1 MKDVHYQEDDFEKA
15 EKSIGN
21 LIGKGAWGKGA
32 IDSLK
37 DVSKN
42 LEEVEKDIAR
52 LDADGAISFSHTDNK
67 HKLQELY
74 EDFEV
79 LHDFAGEA
87 GNLVEDTI
95 DQPFYEALDEFVEGM
110 RDLDASKFTTKNR
123 IGATKTVT
131 TYANSYTQ
139 EQIEVPKKEV
149 SLDDLFSGDNYY
161 ADQMKLQYKEW
172 KRQNKDQDVS
182 QKEFRSAMLNSR
194 AFEYTSIKDE
204 QQKKEFWVNVVATV
218 AIVGVSIFC
227 PPAGLALGLAYGGLE
242 MSAALSGKDWLTGR
256 ELDTSERA
264 MRGAFSLLDIV
275 PGMKA
280 FSGGT
285 QAIRSGTKL
294 ASLSDNLLRGVKSI
308 PSKADDFLK
317 LGQKSAL
324 TRINSLKTTVKEG
337 IHTGVERTAKG
348 LDKVGKVADNFK
360 NNLNLNSRRQ
370 LAADGFGALPASE
383 TSKVTNATEKMKE
396 VLRKYD
402 LNLNGGGRQT
412 SNFNKE
418 QHIPKLVEQSKCSTN
433 ELHNY
438 LKQINSDLAEE
449 FKNTGKWPEEVQVP
463 KDSSVLTANGE
474 IDWSQVPNNG
484 YVLDAAGNA
493 IKTEFHPEKGAK
505 FDRYGP
511 DGGRFTSPV
520 GKDNVAFQYDER
532 SLPYLED
539 STKYHQYEIIGD
551 FEDIK
556 SFVDHCPN
564 DGLRT
569 KLYNDVDLFYDGN
582 WNNVKAGK
590 GDIAPGFGAKGGGIQ
605 WQLPFTVSE
614 LKEIGLVK
622 EIL

>member
-1 MKDVHYQEDDFEKA
+1 MHLVKDVHYQEDDFEKA

-67 HKLQELY
+67 SKYQSLF

-79 LHDFAGEA
+79 LYDFAGEA
-87 GNLVEDTI
+87 GSLVEDKI

-131 TYANSYTQ
+131 TYANSYTR
-139 EQIEVPKKEV
+139 EEIEVPKKEV

-182 QKEFRSAMLNSR
+182 QKDFRSAMINSR

-242 MSAALSGKDWLTGR
+242 MSAAVSGKDWLTGR
-256 ELDTSERA
+256 EMDTSERV

-294 ASLSDNLLRGVKSI
+294 ASLSDNLLHGVKSI
-308 PSKADDFLK
+308 PSKADDLIK
-317 LGQKSAL
+317 LGKSKAL

-337 IHTGVERTAKG
+337 IHTGVERTTKG
-348 LDKVGKVADNFK
+348 LDKVGEVADNFK

-370 LAADGFGALPASE
+370 LAADGFGALPAGG

-396 VLRKYD
+396 VLQKYD
-402 LNLNGGGRQT
+402 LNLNGGGRGVDET
-412 SNFNKE
+412 AKE
-418 QHIPKLVEQSKCSTN
+418 
-433 ELHNY
+433 
-438 LKQINSDLAEE
+438 
-449 FKNTGKWPEEVQVP
+449 
-463 KDSSVLTANGE
+463 
-474 IDWSQVPNNG
+474 
-484 YVLDAAGNA
+484 
-493 IKTEFHPEKGAK
+493 
-505 FDRYGP
+505 
-511 DGGRFTSPV
+511 V
-520 GKDNVAFQYDER
+520 GKVKSPSEIAKGWQGSGKYPGVDNYRDITLKKGKVIFRGEPNGTEYFT
-532 SLPYLED
+532 
-539 STKYHQYEIIGD
+539 TKTAIE
-551 FEDIK
+551 
-556 SFVDHCPN
+556 
-564 DGLRT
+564 
-569 KLYNDVDLFYDGN
+569 
-582 WNNVKAGK
+582 KAGK
-590 GDIAPGFGAKGGGIQ
+590 NATEIFEGLQVEKHPIHGYRGSMTGYRINEDISAAFGITKANPQFGKGGLPQMFIPDVNELIEKGI
-605 WQLPFTVSE
+605 LIPVEDIT
-614 LKEIGLVK
+614 LIK
-622 EIL
+622 

>member
-15 EKSIGN
+15 EKSIGS
-21 LIGKGAWGKGA
+21 LIGKGAWGKGT

-123 IGATKTVT
+123 IGATTTVT
-131 TYANSYTQ
+131 SYANSYTQ

-161 ADQMKLQYKEW
+161 ADQMKLQYEEW

-242 MSAALSGKDWLTGR
+242 MSAAVSGKDWLTGR

-337 IHTGVERTAKG
+337 IHTGIGKVTRG
-348 LDKVGKVADNFK
+348 LDEVGRVADNFK
-360 NNLNLNSRRQ
+360 GNLNLNSRRQ
-370 LAADGFGALPASE
+370 LAAESVGAIPPGG
-383 TSKVTNATEKMKE
+383 TSRVSNATEKMKE
-396 VLRKYD
+396 VLQKYD

-412 SNFNKE
+412 DDIIKE
-418 QHIPKLVEQSKCSTN
+418 TSKVFEPEKVTLKNGETAYKSSKGELVRSPD
-433 ELHNY
+433 Y
-438 LKQINSDLAEE
+438 LDEAGEI
-449 FKNTGKWPEEVQVP
+449 KWPDADGFVC
-463 KDSSVLTANGE
+463 DS
-474 IDWSQVPNNG
+474 
-484 YVLDAAGNA
+484 AGNPITVDA
-493 IKTEFHPEKGAK
+493 NLKAGQVV
-505 FDRYGP
+505 DRFGNSA
-511 DGGRFTSPV
+511 GRFTSPV
-520 GKDNVAFQYDER
+520 ENGKILDYDTR
-532 SLPYLED
+532 GLPYPE
-539 STKYHQYEIIGD
+539 SAKTYHQYTIVDDITETNIKNAYNNATPAVKKQLDRIMGKFGLD
-551 FEDIK
+551 FK
-556 SFVDHCPN
+556 
-564 DGLRT
+564 
-569 KLYNDVDLFYDGN
+569 DL
-582 WNNVKAGK
+582 ASIQK
-590 GDIAPGFGAKGGGIQ
+590 GQVAEVFGAGGGQQIKFITDVKYYEM
-605 WQLPFTVSE
+605 L
-614 LKEIGLVK
+614 GLVK
-622 EIL
+622 EVN

>member
-15 EKSIGN
+15 EKSIGS

-110 RDLDASKFTTKNR
+110 RDLDVSKFTTKNR
-123 IGATKTVT
+123 IGATTTVT
-131 TYANSYTQ
+131 SYANSYTQ

-161 ADQMKLQYKEW
+161 ADQMKLQYEEW

-242 MSAALSGKDWLTGR
+242 MSAAVSGKDWLTGR

-337 IHTGVERTAKG
+337 IHTGIERTTKG
-348 LDKVGKVADNFK
+348 LDKVGEVADNFK

-370 LAADGFGALPASE
+370 LAADGFGALPAGG

-396 VLRKYD
+396 VLQKYD

-412 SNFNKE
+412 DDIIKE
-418 QHIPKLVEQSKCSTN
+418 TSKIFEPEKVTLKNGETAYKSSRGELVRSPDFLDEAG
-433 ELHNY
+433 E
-438 LKQINSDLAEE
+438 I
-449 FKNTGKWPEEVQVP
+449 KWPPDGTDGFVC
-463 KDSSVLTANGE
+463 DSG
-474 IDWSQVPNNG
+474 
-484 YVLDAAGNA
+484 GNP
-493 IKTEFHPEKGAK
+493 IKTDANLKAGQVI
-505 FDRYGP
+505 DRYGNA
-511 DGGRFTSPV
+511 DGRFTSPIEN
-520 GKDNVAFQYDER
+520 GNILDYDTR
-532 SLPYLED
+532 GLPYPE
-539 STKYHQYEIIGD
+539 SVKPYHQYEVMKDINLVNVKESFSNLSGSD
-551 FEDIK
+551 KLQLMEEMKNYHFGFEDIANPQK
-556 SFVDHCPN
+556 
-564 DGLRT
+564 
-569 KLYNDVDLFYDGN
+569 
-582 WNNVKAGK
+582 GK
-590 GDIAPGFGAKGGGIQ
+590 IAEVFGAGGGTQIQ
-605 WQLPFTVSE
+605 LGTVVDWYEKLGLLKE
-614 LKEIGLVK
+614 LK
-622 EIL
+622 

>member
-1 MKDVHYQEDDFEKA
+1 MHLVKDVHYQEDDFEKA
-15 EKSIGN
+15 EKSIGS
-21 LIGKGAWGKGA
+21 LIGKGAWGKGT

-123 IGATKTVT
+123 IGATTTVT
-131 TYANSYTQ
+131 SYANSYTQ

-161 ADQMKLQYKEW
+161 ADQMKLQYEEW

-242 MSAALSGKDWLTGR
+242 MSAAVSGKDWLTGR

-337 IHTGVERTAKG
+337 IHTGIGKVTRG
-348 LDKVGKVADNFK
+348 LDEVGRVADNFK
-360 NNLNLNSRRQ
+360 GNLNLNSRRQ
-370 LAADGFGALPASE
+370 LAAESVGAIPPGG
-383 TSKVTNATEKMKE
+383 TSRVSNATEKMKE
-396 VLRKYD
+396 VLQKYD

-412 SNFNKE
+412 DDIIKE
-418 QHIPKLVEQSKCSTN
+418 TSKVFEPEKVTLKNGETAYKSSKGELVRSPD
-433 ELHNY
+433 Y
-438 LKQINSDLAEE
+438 LDEAGEI
-449 FKNTGKWPEEVQVP
+449 KWPDADGFVC
-463 KDSSVLTANGE
+463 DS
-474 IDWSQVPNNG
+474 
-484 YVLDAAGNA
+484 AGNPITVDA
-493 IKTEFHPEKGAK
+493 NLKAGQVV
-505 FDRYGP
+505 DRFGNSA
-511 DGGRFTSPV
+511 GRFTSPV
-520 GKDNVAFQYDER
+520 ENGKILDYDTR
-532 SLPYLED
+532 GLPYPE
-539 STKYHQYEIIGD
+539 SAKTYHQYTIVDDITETNIKNAYNNATPAVKKQLDRIMGKFGLD
-551 FEDIK
+551 FK
-556 SFVDHCPN
+556 
-564 DGLRT
+564 
-569 KLYNDVDLFYDGN
+569 DL
-582 WNNVKAGK
+582 ASIQK
-590 GDIAPGFGAKGGGIQ
+590 GQVAEVFGAGGGQQIKFITDVKYYEM
-605 WQLPFTVSE
+605 L
-614 LKEIGLVK
+614 GLVK
-622 EIL
+622 EVN

>member
-87 GNLVEDTI
+87 GELVNNKI
-95 DQPFYEALDEFVEGM
+95 DQPFYEALDEFVESM

-161 ADQMKLQYKEW
+161 ADQMKLQYEEW

-182 QKEFRSAMLNSR
+182 RKEFRSAMLNSR

-294 ASLSDNLLRGVKSI
+294 ASLSDNLLHGVKSI

-337 IHTGVERTAKG
+337 IHTGVERTTKG
-348 LDKVGKVADNFK
+348 LDKVGEVADNFK

-370 LAADGFGALPASE
+370 LAADGFGALPPGSP
-383 TSKVTNATEKMKE
+383 SRVSNATEKMKE
-396 VLRKYD
+396 VLQKYD

-412 SNFNKE
+412 DDIIKETNKVFE
-418 QHIPKLVEQSKCSTN
+418 PEKVTLKNGETAYKSSKGELVRSPD
-433 ELHNY
+433 Y
-438 LKQINSDLAEE
+438 LDEVGEI
-449 FKNTGKWPEEVQVP
+449 KWPP
-463 KDSSVLTANGE
+463 KGTDGFVCDSGGKPITQDAN
-474 IDWSQVPNNG
+474 
-484 YVLDAAGNA
+484 L
-493 IKTEFHPEKGAK
+493 KKGQII
-505 FDRYGP
+505 DRYGES
-511 DGGRFTSPV
+511 GGRYTSPV
-520 GKDNVAFQYDER
+520 ENGKMLEYDTR
-532 SLPYLED
+532 GLPYPESAMD
-539 STKYHQYEIIGD
+539 YHQYEVIKDINMENVISGYNNLEELDRIELDILMDKYEFTLSDIVNARQGKIAEIFGD
-551 FEDIK
+551 
-556 SFVDHCPN
+556 
-564 DGLRT
+564 
-569 KLYNDVDLFYDGN
+569 
-582 WNNVKAGK
+582 
-590 GDIAPGFGAKGGGIQ
+590 GGGIQ
-605 WQLPFTVSE
+605 IKFETSVSWYE
-614 LKEIGLVK
+614 KLGLLREVK
-622 EIL
+622 